1 MVDEFFI
8 SAELEAGG
16 DTLYRVLSQ
25 GELPAPPPLFQ
36 TEHDAQL
43 WIQQRGPSVPPDIAS
58 IDEDGVSG
66 THRPGGSV
74 PT

>member
-43 WIQQRGPSVPPDIAS
+43 WIQRCCPSVLPDAVS
-58 IDEDGVSG
+58 IDEDGVSE
-66 THRPGGSV
+66 TRCP
-74 PT
+74 